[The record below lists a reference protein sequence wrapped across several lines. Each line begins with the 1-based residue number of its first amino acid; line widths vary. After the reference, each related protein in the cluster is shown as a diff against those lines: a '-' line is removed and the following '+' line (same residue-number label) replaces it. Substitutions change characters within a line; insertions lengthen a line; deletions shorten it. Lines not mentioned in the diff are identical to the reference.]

1 MKQILA
7 LLASTVALLA
17 FTTPCNAQTVLRVA
31 NWLPTNHP
39 LVVNVIKPWTEQV
52 GKATNGRV
60 VMQVLDAPLGPPAA
74 HFDFA
79 VNGIADVTYGVHSY
93 TQGRFTAT
101 LLAELPFQSER
112 SEHISVAYWRVHQQ
126 YLAKANEHRGTQVM
140 GVFTHG
146 AGQLWTRGRNLASM
160 ASIKGSKIR
169 VGGGGF
175 AQDVAEALCVVPI
188 QAPVTD
194 AYQIL
199 SGGVADGIELPVESI
214 LTQKLDG
221 VLDQGL
227 LVPGGLY
234 NVSFFVV
241 MNAARWNQLK
251 QQDRDAI
258 QSVSGEHLARM
269 AGQYWDR
276 ADAAGLNAIKQK
288 GKIKIVVPD
297 APQMAALRKALE
309 PQVGKTLQRI
319 AAKGVNAQAAH
330 QALLREIAAE
340 NAKAGG

>member
-1 MKQILA
+1 MKKIFA
-7 LLASTVALLA
+7 LLASAVALLA
-17 FTTPCNAQTVLRVA
+17 FATPGCAQTVLRVA
-31 NWLPTNHP
+31 NWLPPNHP

-52 GKATNGRV
+52 GKATDGRV

-79 VNGIADVTYGVHSY
+79 VNGIADVTYGVHNY
-93 TQGRFTAT
+93 TPGRFTAT
-101 LLAELPFQSER
+101 LLAELPFQSEK
-112 SEHISVAYWRVHQQ
+112 SERISVAYWRVHQQ
-126 YLAKANEHRGTQVM
+126 YLAKANEHRGTQVLS
-140 GVFTHG
+140 VFTHG
-146 AGQLWTRGRNLASM
+146 AGQLWARGRNLTSM

-169 VGGGGF
+169 VGGGF
-175 AQDVAEALCVVPI
+175 AQDVAEALGVVPI

-199 SGGVADGIELPVESI
+199 SGGVADGIEFPVDSI
-214 LTQKLDG
+214 VTQRLDG

-241 MNAARWNQLK
+241 MNAARWNQLP

-258 QSVSGEHLARM
+258 QSVSGEHLARK

-276 ADAAGLNAIKQK
+276 ADAAGLNAIKQR
-288 GKIKIVVPD
+288 GKIKVVVPD

-309 PQVGKTLQRI
+309 AQVDKTLQQI

-330 QALLREIAAE
+330 QALRREIAAE
-340 NAKAGG
+340 NAKTGS